1 MKSIILTAVA
11 ALGVAVHAGESQ
23 FIAAYDAGKYDDA
36 AKQIDGLDTSK
47 PEVARR
53 LGVMYYDGRGVAGDQ
68 VKGRDLLEAAM
79 LGGDATAAINLAKI
93 YFKLE
98 KNSPKA
104 AWCLLVAEGSG
115 DASVKEDV
123 AKLHER
129 LGDQY
134 LKGVELYIKQLR
146 GLVRDEQAAIAKKTL
161 EYDKERASLR
171 QQITSAAEKNESL
184 EKKLKEATEAAAEEK
199 GKAKDLA
206 EKLSAA
212 TDEKA
217 KLAKAKDELDAAS
230 KSAVEKEASSSEK
243 NKKLEEE
250 LAKIKAELEST
261 TAEAKKSSD
270 ELEAANKKYKEIFDK
285 YNDLVASSNQRVSTG
300 TTALAEAKTELEE
313 ANKKYKDMLGKYN
326 KLVEKYNDL
335 VKRYNNAMK
344 LLKSGT
350 VKLNPKELENLDDEM
365 IAQILNA
372 AEERDRAIDRYGSF
386 GRAWNTFFCFPC
398 NFIRSGFAAHNIYS
412 AFDNKVCGFFTAAI
426 STPVVF
432 CCEVVPAVCD
442 FGNGL
447 VDMLSA
453 GTYGDWLYSGDLT
466 SQWYKRDDTHFPWLD
481 REK

>member
-1 MKSIILTAVA
+1 MADFSVEDILMENKLWTKDFTIITLGSVVSMIGNALASFAMSLFVLDFTGSTLYYSIYIFLYT
-11 ALGVAVHAGESQ
+11 LPQ
-23 FIAAYDAGKYDDA
+23 IAAPVISGPLMDRF
-36 AKQIDGLDTSK
+36 S
-47 PEVARR
+47 RR
-53 LGVMYYDGRGVAGDQ
+53 
-68 VKGRDLLEAAM
+68 
-79 LGGDATAAINLAKI
+79 
-93 YFKLE
+93 
-98 KNSPKA
+98 
-104 AWCLLVAEGSG
+104 
-115 DASVKEDV
+115 
-123 AKLHER
+123 
-129 LGDQY
+129 
-134 LKGVELYIKQLR
+134 
-146 GLVRDEQAAIAKKTL
+146 
-161 EYDKERASLR
+161 
-171 QQITSAAEKNESL
+171 
-184 EKKLKEATEAAAEEK
+184 
-199 GKAKDLA
+199 
-206 EKLSAA
+206 
-212 TDEKA
+212 
-217 KLAKAKDELDAAS
+217 
-230 KSAVEKEASSSEK
+230 
-243 NKKLEEE
+243 
-250 LAKIKAELEST
+250 
-261 TAEAKKSSD
+261 
-270 ELEAANKKYKEIFDK
+270 
-285 YNDLVASSNQRVSTG
+285 STG

-326 KLVEKYNDL
+326 KLIEKYNDL
-335 VKRYNNAMK
+335 VNRYNNAMK

>member
-11 ALGVAVHAGESQ
+11 ALGVAVLASESQ
-23 FIAAYDAGKYDDA
+23 FIAAYDAGKYDEA

-53 LGVMYYDGRGVAGDQ
+53 LGVMYYDGRGVAGNQ
-68 VKGRDLLEAAM
+68 VKGKGLLEAAM
-79 LGGDATAAINLAKI
+79 LDGDATAAINLAKI

-129 LGDQY
+129 LGGQY

-146 GLVRDEQAAIAKKTL
+146 GLVRDEQAAMTKKTA

-212 TDEKA
+212 TDEKE

-230 KSAVEKEASSSEK
+230 RRAVEKEASSSEK

-270 ELEAANKKYKEIFDK
+270 ELEAANKKYKAIFDK
-285 YNDLVASSNQRVSTG
+285 YNDLIASSNQKVSTG
-300 TTALAEAKTELEE
+300 TTALAEAKAELEE

-350 VKLNPKELENLDDEM
+350 VKLNPNDLENLDDEM

-432 CCEVVPAVCD
+432 CCEAVPTVCD

-453 GTYGDWLYSGDLT
+453 GTYGDWLYSDDLT

>member
-11 ALGVAVHAGESQ
+11 ALGVAVYASESQ

-36 AKQIDGLDTSK
+36 AKQIDGLNVSK

-68 VKGRDLLEAAM
+68 VKGRDLLETAM

-93 YFKLE
+93 YFKIE
-98 KNSPKA
+98 KNAPKA
-104 AWCLLVAEGSG
+104 AWCLLVAEGAG
-115 DASVKEDV
+115 DVSVKEDI

-146 GLVRDEQAAIAKKTL
+146 GLVRDEQAAMAKKAA

-171 QQITSAAEKNESL
+171 QQITSTAEKNESL
-184 EKKLKEATEAAAEEK
+184 EKKLKEASDAAAEEK
-199 GKAKDLA
+199 GKAKA
-206 EKLSAA
+206 
-212 TDEKA
+212 
-217 KLAKAKDELDAAS
+217 ELDAAS
-230 KSAVEKEASSSEK
+230 KSAAEKEASSHER

-250 LAKIKAELEST
+250 LVKIKAELEST

-270 ELEAANKKYKEIFDK
+270 ELETANKKYKEIFDK
-285 YNDLVASSNQRVSTG
+285 YNDLVASSNQKVSTG
-300 TTALAEAKTELEE
+300 ATALAEVRAELEE

-326 KLVEKYNDL
+326 KLVDKYNDL

-350 VKLNPKELENLDDEM
+350 VKLNPKDLENLDDEM

-432 CCEVVPAVCD
+432 CCEVVPTVCD